1 MVSGGDYIKE
11 ANAERFVI
19 VQIEDPEPLAEL
31 EEICALPGIDMIF
44 FGPADFSQGIGR
56 PEEVFNEE
64 TLRARRLVAETA
76 RKHGKMAGT
85 VGGAANFKALEE
97 EGFNFI
103 SIGADVVA
111 LQTYYANI
119 IKEIKG

>member
-1 MVSGGDYIKE
+1 M
-11 ANAERFVI
+11 
-19 VQIEDPEPLAEL
+19 AEL

-56 PEEVFNEE
+56 PEEVFNDE
-64 TLRARRLVAETA
+64 TLKARKIVAKTA

-85 VGGAANFKALEE
+85 VGSVANFKSLEE

-103 SIGADVVA
+103 NVGADVVA
-111 LQTYYANI
+111 LCSYFGDIVKNI
-119 IKEIKG
+119 RG